1 MISMI
6 IRVAIGVLALMLFPQ
21 FARSEE
27 WPAKPIKIVVPY
39 GAGNGID
46 ILSRMIADRLS
57 QKLGKT
63 AFVENVPGVAAM
75 LGAETVAKAE
85 PDGYTFLSTANP
97 PLTTNIFLFK
107 SLPYDPY
114 KAFDVVGMIADRGP
128 FVISVNKDVPVN
140 SLEELIDYAKARP
153 GQVCYAIDVSSAFQ
167 SAIGKWLNKQ
177 AGIELVEIRYRAP
190 AQAFQ
195 DVIAGVAQISI
206 ASVAATAPFEGQ
218 LRRLAITSRGRFPGS
233 EQLLPVE
240 TIFPGFHLEGFVF
253 LAAPAGLPDQIRQR
267 VRNELGVILQ
277 DPEVL
282 KRIAFF
288 GYATSGVGT
297 SESI

>member
-6 IRVAIGVLALMLFPQ
+6 IRVVIGVLALMLFPQ
-21 FARSEE
+21 FARSDE

-97 PLTTNIFLFK
+97 PLTTNIYLFK

-140 SLEELIDYAKARP
+140 SL
-153 GQVCYAIDVSSAFQ
+153 
-167 SAIGKWLNKQ
+167 
-177 AGIELVEIRYRAP
+177 
-190 AQAFQ
+190 
-195 DVIAGVAQISI
+195 
-206 ASVAATAPFEGQ
+206 
-218 LRRLAITSRGRFPGS
+218 
-233 EQLLPVE
+233 
-240 TIFPGFHLEGFVF
+240 
-253 LAAPAGLPDQIRQR
+253 
-267 VRNELGVILQ
+267 
-277 DPEVL
+277 
-282 KRIAFF
+282 
-288 GYATSGVGT
+288 
-297 SESI
+297 